1 MAAATTGTSAAAA
14 LGWLRAATSTGFA
27 QQPYQQM
34 YQQLPPQQLPPQ
46 QQQAGWNP
54 YAQYQQNYAYPGQ
67 QPQYPGY
74 EQHPEAY
81 QQQPGYWA
89 PQQAPGPYQQAPQQ
103 PAPWQQQQQQQAQ
116 VPAYQPPPTQQHQAQ
131 HPYPGQMS
139 MPQESPVP
147 QQESSQ
153 PQQPHQQHHQV
164 PPPRDPSPP
173 MAHHRAVI
181 LDTADLFCPPGRARR
196 PKRIAVI
203 MRGLPGSGKSWL
215 ARKLRELELK
225 HRAEAPRIHAIDDY
239 FVTEVEKEEVEELP
253 GKKPRTKTVRH
264 SEYCYEAELEEPYM
278 ASLVKA
284 FRRTVEEG
292 RFPVV
297 IVDAP
302 HLLADDL
309 KAYWASGQAAGYE
322 VYIQQPLETDADQ
335 CYQRQIHGH
344 SLAFMHQAEA
354 AWEPTPAVY
363 PQLSARSL
371 LEGEGAGRKRRSIQ
385 EVDMEQDSGAV
396 KAGMQRKKAKRQ
408 AANGFD
414 GLKSGADR
422 LLVQAG
428 SNGRVRNGVL
438 KKGPSDRHFKVRWAD
453 QDEPDADAG
462 FTMGRSTRQTKRE
475 HKAERNSFKS
485 ILLGGRA

>member
-1 MAAATTGTSAAAA
+1 M
-14 LGWLRAATSTGFA
+14 
-27 QQPYQQM
+27 
-34 YQQLPPQQLPPQ
+34 
-46 QQQAGWNP
+46 
-54 YAQYQQNYAYPGQ
+54 
-67 QPQYPGY
+67 
-74 EQHPEAY
+74 
-81 QQQPGYWA
+81 
-89 PQQAPGPYQQAPQQ
+89 
-103 PAPWQQQQQQQAQ
+103 
-116 VPAYQPPPTQQHQAQ
+116 
-131 HPYPGQMS
+131 
-139 MPQESPVP
+139 P

-385 EVDMEQDSGAV
+385 EVDMEQDSGEEMEDGAEEEDKDDVLKSSRWAIAGGAV

-408 AANGFD
+408 AANGYD

-462 FTMGRSTRQTKRE
+462 FTMGRSTRQLETVYLLKGLGPPKEHPEDQGHLSFQEQTKRE